1 VFLFTEIIER
11 IENNHACLMGY
22 NLSKDAVIYR
32 GYIGSEESL
41 IVVIYWDIF
50 FCFWLWWWAHCHHQ
64 FEWFLRGTIPAVI

>member
-1 VFLFTEIIER
+1 
-11 IENNHACLMGY
+11 MGN

-41 IVVIYWDIF
+41 IEVIYWDIF

-64 FEWFLRGTIPAVI
+64 FEWFL

>member
-1 VFLFTEIIER
+1 
-11 IENNHACLMGY
+11 MGY

-41 IVVIYWDIF
+41 IEVIYWDIF
-50 FCFWLWWWAHCHHQ
+50 FFFWLWWWAHCHHQ